1 MPATKRRE
9 AHMNEPIKEAG
20 GAGLQAQRQT
30 RMQARVRTLR
40 HEAQRVA
47 SIELVPLDGA
57 TFPAFT
63 PGAHLDV
70 HLPDGLVRSYS
81 LVNAP
86 EDDGRY
92 VIGVLHDANS
102 RGGSRWL
109 HEQLRCGATLTI
121 GAPRNNFALDE
132 TAATSLLVAGGIGV
146 TPMLCM
152 YRRLRERGRAARFVY
167 CARSREQAAFLD
179 ELAALGGDVV
189 LHFDD
194 EHDGRPFDLA
204 ACVADQ
210 ARQAHDVHA
219 YCCGPGAMLA
229 AFETACANAGVRN
242 VHIERFA
249 PAAPVAPVEHA
260 GYTVELARSGR
271 SLFVPA
277 GKALL
282 DALIEADVDVEYS
295 CREGLCGA
303 CQTRVLGGCV
313 EHRDAVLTQSERAA
327 NNAMMICVSGAKSGT
342 LVLDLA

>member
-1 MPATKRRE
+1 
-9 AHMNEPIKEAG
+9 
-20 GAGLQAQRQT
+20 
-30 RMQARVRTLR
+30 MQARVRTLR

-152 YRRLRERGRAARFVY
+152 YRRLRERGRAAR
-167 CARSREQAAFLD
+167 
-179 ELAALGGDVV
+179 
-189 LHFDD
+189 
-194 EHDGRPFDLA
+194 
-204 ACVADQ
+204 
-210 ARQAHDVHA
+210 
-219 YCCGPGAMLA
+219 
-229 AFETACANAGVRN
+229 
-242 VHIERFA
+242 
-249 PAAPVAPVEHA
+249 
-260 GYTVELARSGR
+260 
-271 SLFVPA
+271 
-277 GKALL
+277 
-282 DALIEADVDVEYS
+282 
-295 CREGLCGA
+295 
-303 CQTRVLGGCV
+303 
-313 EHRDAVLTQSERAA
+313 
-327 NNAMMICVSGAKSGT
+327 
-342 LVLDLA
+342 

>member
-1 MPATKRRE
+1 
-9 AHMNEPIKEAG
+9 MNEPNNPSG
-20 GAGLQAQRQT
+20 GT
-30 RMQARVRTLR
+30 RLQARVRTLR
-40 HEAQRVA
+40 HEAERIA
-47 SIELVPLDGA
+47 SIELVPLDGVM
-57 TFPAFT
+57 FPAFT

-70 HLPDGLVRSYS
+70 HLPNGLVRSYS

-86 EDDGRY
+86 EESGRY
-92 VIGVLHDANS
+92 VIGVLNDPNS
-102 RGGSRWL
+102 RGGSSWL
-109 HEQLRCGATLTI
+109 HEQLRCGAALTI

-132 TAATSLLVAGGIGV
+132 TAAATLLVAGGIGV

-152 YRRLRERGRAARFVY
+152 YRRLREQGRAVQFVY
-167 CARSREQAAFLD
+167 CARSRAQAAFLD

-194 EHDGRPFDLA
+194 ENGGRPFDLA
-204 ACVADQ
+204 ACL
-210 ARQAHDVHA
+210 ARQPHDVHA

-229 AFETACANAGVRN
+229 AFETACANAGVRH

-249 PAAPVAPVEHA
+249 ASTPAAPVEHA

-271 SLFVPA
+271 ALFVPA

-282 DALIEADVDVEYS
+282 DTLIEAGVDVEYS

-313 EHRDAVLTQSERAA
+313 EHRDEVLTQSERDA
-327 NNAMMICVSGAKSGT
+327 NDAMMICVSGAKSGT

>member
-1 MPATKRRE
+1 
-9 AHMNEPIKEAG
+9 MNESIKEAG
-20 GAGLQAQRQT
+20 GGGLKPGL
-30 RMQARVRTLR
+30 QARVRTLR
-40 HEAQRVA
+40 HEAQRIA

-57 TFPAFT
+57 SFPAFT
-63 PGAHLDV
+63 PGAHLDLY
-70 HLPDGLVRSYS
+70 LPNGFVRSYS

-86 EDDGRY
+86 EDGARY

-132 TAATSLLVAGGIGV
+132 TAATTLLVAGGIGV

-152 YRRLRERGRAARFVY
+152 YRRLRERGRAVQFVY

-179 ELAALGGDVV
+179 ELKALGGDVV

-194 EHDGRPFDLA
+194 EHGGRPFDLA
-204 ACVADQ
+204 ACL
-210 ARQAHDVHA
+210 ARQSHDVHA

-229 AFETACANAGVRN
+229 AFESACAHAGVRN

-271 SLFVPA
+271 LLFVPA

-282 DALIEADVDVEYS
+282 DALIEADVEVEYS

-313 EHRDAVLTQSERAA
+313 EHRDAVLTQSERDA